1 MKDISLKP
9 IFSIRKFNRSHKGS
23 LIVINILT
31 SIDLEKKRKVNF
43 PDQMIK

>member
-1 MKDISLKP
+1 MKDTSLKS
-9 IFSIRKFNRSHKGS
+9 IFSIRKFNRSHKGT

-31 SIDLEKKRKVNF
+31 LINVDEKRKVNL